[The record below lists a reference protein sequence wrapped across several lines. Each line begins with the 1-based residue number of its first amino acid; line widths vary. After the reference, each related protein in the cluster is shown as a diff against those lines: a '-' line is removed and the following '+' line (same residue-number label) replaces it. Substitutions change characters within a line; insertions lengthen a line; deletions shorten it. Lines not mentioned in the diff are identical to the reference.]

1 MTHSIH
7 TVRVELYETAG
18 DYVRLVLEILL
29 TIWVCIQLLSMLWSI
44 LVARRHQVLLLN
56 PFPCLR
62 DWKGGF

>member
-44 LVARRHQVLLLN
+44 IVARRRQVRPLCLLS
-56 PFPCLR
+56 
-62 DWKGGF
+62 